1 MNEFDVVRGIGA
13 DTPDPDAAT
22 TSAARARL
30 LAAIRAEAT
39 TGGPAVTDLAVDLS
53 ARRMARQARRP
64 DRRRRLLQAGAAV
77 AAVLATA
84 LAAPLLLQSPTPVTQ
99 ERGPGTSVAGD
110 VLATAEPAA
119 VKVLTTAAVA
129 AARTLE
135 PPFGPGKYWYVRELG
150 TRVDTNFDKA
160 GSPKSFFYRTP
171 YEHETWW
178 AIDGEMRVREDNG
191 RPQFLTPAE
200 RAAWVAAGRP
210 KLELP
215 DRTRTENPR
224 TSDRSDG
231 WLPLTYQQILQL
243 PTDPARLTDVLSERL
258 YAGQPV
264 ASCEEPADRDRR
276 SPLGPCPHRP
286 VTDVDRFGAIVFLV
300 TNYPLPAE
308 LRSALYQALT
318 RLDGIELTGE
328 VTDLAGRRGVGVTI
342 GSPDRS
348 RVPRRTVLIFDP
360 ATGRLL
366 GSRSV
371 LAAEVPGWR
380 LTPGTVMEE
389 TAFVETAVVDSPP
402 HPPEDPPVGHSRPTA
417 GRAAALCARPLPPR
431 LCAQAEPP
439 AGHR

>member
-1 MNEFDVVRGIGA
+1 MNELDVVRGIGV
-13 DTPDPDAAT
+13 DTPDPDEAT

-30 LAAIRAEAT
+30 LGVIRAEAA
-39 TGGPAVTDLAVDLS
+39 TGGAAVTDTTMDLD
-53 ARRMARQARRP
+53 ARRKARQARR
-64 DRRRRLLQAGAAV
+64 RRLLPAGAAI

-84 LAAPLLLQSPTPVTQ
+84 LVAQLLLHDPTPVTQ
-99 ERGPGTSVAGD
+99 DQDA

-119 VKVLTTAAVA
+119 VKVLTTAAAA

-135 PPFGPGKYWYVRELG
+135 PPFGPGKYWYLRERGIKVG
-150 TRVDTNFDKA
+150 TNHDEA
-160 GSPKSFFYRTP
+160 GSPKSFFYRIP

-178 AIDGEMRVREDNG
+178 ALDGKLRVREDSG
-191 RPQFLTPAE
+191 RPQFLIPAE

-210 KLELP
+210 ELGAP
-215 DRTRTENPR
+215 NSTTWTENPG

-231 WLPLTYQQILQL
+231 WLPLTYEQIVDL
-243 PTDPARLTDVLSERL
+243 PTDPARLTDVLSERI
-258 YAGQPV
+258 YAGQPNGSCPIPPDLDV
-264 ASCEEPADRDRR
+264 AAIR
-276 SPLGPCPHRP
+276 CPHRP

-300 TNYPLPAE
+300 THYPLPAE

-328 VTDLAGRRGVGVTI
+328 VTDLAGRRGVGVTV
-342 GSPDRS
+342 GPLEGE
-348 RVPRRTVLIFDP
+348 RVPRQTVLIFDP

-389 TAFVETAVVDSPP
+389 TAFLEMSVVDSPTT
-402 HPPEDPPVGHSRPTA
+402 RPKTD
-417 GRAAALCARPLPPR
+417 R
-431 LCAQAEPP
+431 
-439 AGHR
+439 